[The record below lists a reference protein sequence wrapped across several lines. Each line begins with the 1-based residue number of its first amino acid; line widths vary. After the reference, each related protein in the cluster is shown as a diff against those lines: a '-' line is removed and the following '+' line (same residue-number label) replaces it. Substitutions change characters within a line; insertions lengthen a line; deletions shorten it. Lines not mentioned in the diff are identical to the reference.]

1 MGILLISRAELRRR
15 ANLDDSALN
24 LRLAEYG
31 YEREHLI
38 PWSVAAEIL
47 GCDPDEMPSKKA
59 KQPSAP
65 AEKAALRIRD
75 GQRLQALMASLRRR
89 YDEHAADLIRQIAEL
104 RSEVLRL
111 RRLLAEERERC
122 GSRAS
127 SP

>member
-15 ANLDDSALN
+15 AHLDDAALN

-65 AEKAALRIRD
+65 AEKVALRIRD
-75 GQRLQALMASLRRR
+75 GQRLQALMVSLRRR

-122 GSRAS
+122 CSRAS

>member
-1 MGILLISRAELRRR
+1 MGILLISRSELKRR
-15 ANLDDSALN
+15 AGLDDATLN
-24 LRLAEYG
+24 VRLAEYG

-47 GCDPDEMPSKKA
+47 GGDPDEAPPRKA
-59 KQPSAP
+59 RQPAAP
-65 AEKAALRIRD
+65 AEKAALRVRD

-122 GSRAS
+122 GSRAGS
-127 SP
+127 F